1 MIWAMLGKAL
11 SSVMGSVMGSV
22 TGGVLG
28 GLFGKKGESSAGGL
42 GAELVRAG
50 ERALSGRA
58 SQNEA
63 QGRIN
68 ASEIEGAPPSNLR
81 LWRSFLGWTLS
92 LLFAW
97 EVAGRLVFI
106 PLFLPELEKDLPP
119 SALDQILALLM
130 GMLGLGF

>member
-1 MIWAMLGKAL
+1 MWAMLGKAL
-11 SSVMGSVMGSV
+11 GTL

-28 GLFGKKGESSAGGL
+28 GLFGRKGGDKGI
-42 GAELVRAG
+42 AG
-50 ERALSGRA
+50 ELARASERVLSGRA

-68 ASEIEGAPPSNLR
+68 SAEIEGAPQSRLR
-81 LWRSFLGWTLS
+81 LWRSFLGWVLT

-97 EVAGRLVFI
+97 EVAGRLIVI
-106 PLFLPELEKDLPP
+106 PILFPQLERHLPP
-119 SALDQILALLM
+119 SALDQILTVLL

>member
-1 MIWAMLGKAL
+1 MWALLGKAL
-11 SSVMGSVMGSV
+11 GGLMGGA
-22 TGGVLG
+22 LG
-28 GLFGKKGESSAGGL
+28 GLIGRKGGDKGGL
-42 GAELVRAG
+42 AGELARAS

-68 ASEIEGAPPSNLR
+68 SAEVEGAPPSRLR

-97 EVAGRLVFI
+97 EVVGRLIVI
-106 PLFLPELEKDLPP
+106 PLLLPGLERRLPP
-119 SALDQILALLM
+119 SALDQILTVLL

>member
-1 MIWAMLGKAL
+1 MWAMLGKAL
-11 SSVMGSVMGSV
+11 GTI

-28 GLFGKKGESSAGGL
+28 GLFGRKGADKGI
-42 GAELVRAG
+42 AG
-50 ERALSGRA
+50 ELAHATERVLSGRA

-68 ASEIEGAPPSNLR
+68 SAEIEGAPQSRLR
-81 LWRSFLGWTLS
+81 LWRSFLGWVLT

-97 EVAGRLVFI
+97 EVAGRLIVI
-106 PLFLPELEKDLPP
+106 PLLLPELEQHLPP
-119 SALDQILALLM
+119 SALDQILTVLL

>member
-1 MIWAMLGKAL
+1 MWAMLGKAL
-11 SSVMGSVMGSV
+11 SGLMGGA
-22 TGGVLG
+22 LG
-28 GLFGKKGESSAGGL
+28 GLFGTKGADKGGL
-42 GAELVRAG
+42 AGELARAG
-50 ERALSGRA
+50 ERVLSGRA

-68 ASEIEGAPPSNLR
+68 TAEVEGAPSSRLR

-97 EVAGRLVFI
+97 EVVGRLIVI
-106 PLFLPELEKDLPP
+106 PLLLPGLERRLPP
-119 SALDQILALLM
+119 SALDQILTVLL

>member
-1 MIWAMLGKAL
+1 MWAMLGKAL
-11 SSVMGSVMGSV
+11 GGIMGAA
-22 TGGVLG
+22 LG
-28 GLFGKKGESSAGGL
+28 GLFGKKDTGKGGL
-42 GAELVRAG
+42 VGELTRAS
-50 ERALSGRA
+50 ERVLSGRA

-68 ASEIEGAPPSNLR
+68 SAEVEGAPPSRLR

-97 EVAGRLVFI
+97 EVVGRLIVI
-106 PLFLPELEKDLPP
+106 PLLLPGLERRLPP
-119 SALDQILALLM
+119 SALDQILTVLL

>member
-1 MIWAMLGKAL
+1 MWAMLGKAL
-11 SSVMGSVMGSV
+11 GTL

-28 GLFGKKGESSAGGL
+28 GLFGRKGADKGI
-42 GAELVRAG
+42 AG
-50 ERALSGRA
+50 ELARASERVLTGRA

-68 ASEIEGAPPSNLR
+68 SAEIEGAPQSRLR
-81 LWRSFLGWTLS
+81 LWRSFLGWVLT

-97 EVAGRLVFI
+97 EVAGRLIVI
-106 PLFLPELEKDLPP
+106 PILFPQLERHLPP
-119 SALDQILALLM
+119 SALDQILTVLL